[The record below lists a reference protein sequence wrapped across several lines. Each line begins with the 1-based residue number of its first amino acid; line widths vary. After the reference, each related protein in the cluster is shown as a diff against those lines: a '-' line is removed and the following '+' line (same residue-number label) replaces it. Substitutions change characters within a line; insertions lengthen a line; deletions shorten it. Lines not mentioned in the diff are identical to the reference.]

1 MIEGARRRQLLGG
14 VLLLLCWLVLLF
26 LRLLPIS
33 GGLSGWPGADLGLCL
48 LLAWMLRR
56 PEQLPA
62 LLVVALVLIE
72 DVMLLRPPGLWA
84 LFVLLGIEAVR
95 RREARWRDLPFMV
108 EWLRVSILIA
118 AMMLGYRVMQMLF
131 LLPVPALG
139 QVTLHLIATVAAYPL
154 VVLAARWLAG
164 LRHATWDEARMMR
177 QLR

>member
-1 MIEGARRRQLLGG
+1 MIEGARRRQILGG
-14 VLLLLCWLVLLF
+14 VMLLLCWLVLLF
-26 LRLLPIS
+26 VRLLPIT

-48 LLAWMLRR
+48 LLAWLLRR

-62 LLVVALVLIE
+62 LLVMALMLIE

-84 LFVLLGIEAVR
+84 LIVLLGTEAAR
-95 RREARWRDLPFMV
+95 HRWRDLPFMV

-118 AMMLGYRVMQMLF
+118 LMMLGYRMVQMLF

>member
-1 MIEGARRRQLLGG
+1 MIEGARRRQILGG
-14 VLLLLCWLVLLF
+14 FMLLLCWLVLLF
-26 LRLLPIS
+26 ARLLPIS

-48 LLAWMLRR
+48 LLAWALRR
-56 PEQLPA
+56 PDQLPA

-84 LFVLLGIEAVR
+84 LFVLLGTEVAR
-95 RREARWRDLPFMV
+95 HRWRDLPFMV

-118 AMMLGYRVMQMLF
+118 AMMLGYRLMQMLF

-139 QVTLHLIATVAAYPL
+139 QVTLHLIATVASYPL